1 MTSVT
6 RGKLIDV
13 VEKVM
18 TSGKAGE
25 LATKLAEP
33 SRQDAMID
41 VPREG
46 SAKPT
51 RRKRVTKSVKGTQ
64 QARQTSIPED
74 NKVEVS
80 GPPKEVTTPAP
91 QTTNNASAAATGA
104 ARTDFVADPE
114 PVPQAGGFL
123 CTFTLSR
130 PGLVGLNRLAI
141 YLNDLQDTGSISNWQ
156 TSGWENPATKER
168 ALIRFVH
175 HADAIIATKRVH

>member
-25 LATKLAEP
+25 LATKAEP

-80 GPPKEVTTPAP
+80 GLPKEVTTPAP
-91 QTTNNASAAATGA
+91 QTTNNASAIGAAT
-104 ARTDFVADPE
+104 TDFGRLVE
-114 PVPQAGGFL
+114 
-123 CTFTLSR
+123 
-130 PGLVGLNRLAI
+130 VGLKA
-141 YLNDLQDTGSISNWQ
+141 
-156 TSGWENPATKER
+156 K
-168 ALIRFVH
+168 
-175 HADAIIATKRVH
+175 K

>member
-13 VEKVM
+13 VEKV

-41 VPREG
+41 VRREG

-175 HADAIIATKRVH
+175 HADAIIATKSVH